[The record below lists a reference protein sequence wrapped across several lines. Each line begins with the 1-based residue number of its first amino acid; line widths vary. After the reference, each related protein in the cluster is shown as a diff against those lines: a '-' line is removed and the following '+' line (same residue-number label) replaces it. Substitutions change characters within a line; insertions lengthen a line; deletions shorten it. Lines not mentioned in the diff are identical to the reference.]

1 MGVKELR
8 LSLVTLTFRY
18 YKEKEWNPAL
28 KNTLCFY
35 NLASIIILC
44 NDAYRMEIA
53 FQCIDIIRLCLFL
66 FFVTNLT
73 NL

>member
-1 MGVKELR
+1 M
-8 LSLVTLTFRY
+8 TLTFRY

-28 KNTLCFY
+28 KNTPCFY

-44 NDAYRMEIA
+44 NDAYGMEIA

-66 FFVTNLT
+66 FFVANLT

>member
-1 MGVKELR
+1 M
-8 LSLVTLTFRY
+8 TLTFRY

-28 KNTLCFY
+28 KNTPCFY

-44 NDAYRMEIA
+44 NDAYGMEIA

>member
-1 MGVKELR
+1 M
-8 LSLVTLTFRY
+8 TLTFRY
-18 YKEKEWNPAL
+18 YEEKEWNPAL

-44 NDAYRMEIA
+44 NDAYGMEIV
-53 FQCIDIIRLCLFL
+53 FQCIDITRLCLFL